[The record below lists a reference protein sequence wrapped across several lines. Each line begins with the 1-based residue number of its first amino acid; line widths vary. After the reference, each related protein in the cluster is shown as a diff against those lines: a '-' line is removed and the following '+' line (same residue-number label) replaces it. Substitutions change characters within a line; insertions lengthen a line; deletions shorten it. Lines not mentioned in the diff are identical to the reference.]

1 VAGLDIAPG
10 SLLGLYDLV
19 EDPRD
24 PRGVRHPIGLLLSV
38 ATAAVACG
46 NRSWEAIGQWAAEV
60 APERMDLT
68 GARHG
73 IPDESTF
80 RRTLSEVDGQAVD
93 NALGAWIWA
102 HLPKRPGLRAVAFDG
117 KALRGAAPK
126 YVTKPVT
133 VALFDVSSGTVIA
146 QRQVAKKSN
155 EIPAAAP
162 LLSRIPLHDTVV
174 LADALHCQRDLAAY
188 IAGRGG
194 FYLLCLKANQGG
206 MFDTVDA
213 FDWAQAGINATDDT
227 QGHGRAELRTVT
239 TISLGGAFTLD
250 FPEAAQVIR
259 VERVRREAGR
269 ESIEV
274 VYYLTN
280 LSFDH
285 ATAAQLAEW
294 IRSEWHIE
302 NRLHWVRDVT
312 FDEDRSQIRTGDG
325 PRIMATLRNLVI
337 SLLRL
342 AGETNIAAGLR
353 RCSNRPEHLRKV
365 LLSQ

>member
-1 VAGLDIAPG
+1 M
-10 SLLGLYDLV
+10 V

-24 PRGVRHPIGLLLSV
+24 PRGVRHPIGLLLSI

-60 APERMDLT
+60 APDRMDLT
-68 GARHG
+68 GYRHG

-93 NALGAWIWA
+93 NALGSWIWA
-102 HLPKRPGLRAVAFDG
+102 HLPQRPGLRAVAFDG

-126 YVTKPVT
+126 YVTPVT
-133 VALFDVSSGTVIA
+133 VALLDIDSGTVIA

-174 LADALHCQRDLAAY
+174 LADALHCQRDLAAT

-194 FYLLCLKANQGG
+194 YYLLQLKANQGG
-206 MFDTVDA
+206 MFEAVEA
-213 FDWAQAGINATDDT
+213 FDWSEAGIGATDDST
-227 QGHGRAELRTVT
+227 GHGREELRTVQT
-239 TISLGGAFTLD
+239 LALGEAFVLD
-250 FPEAAQVIR
+250 FPAAAQVIR
-259 VERVRREAGR
+259 VERVRREGHR
-269 ESIEV
+269 ESVEV
-274 VYYLTN
+274 CYYLTN
-280 LSFDH
+280 LAFED
-285 ATAAQLAEW
+285 ATATQLATW

-312 FDEDRSQIRTGDG
+312 FDEDRSQIRTGTG

-353 RCSNRPEHLRKV
+353 RCANRPEHLRKT